1 MCARSHRESL
11 AINELPDIKA
21 NSDRE
26 LRRRT
31 RQLWSRNAGFAPH
44 GDNRA
49 ARVQNLLGKMYQ
61 HARGKAALRALE
73 YFSLLLRRVPEI
85 LDLRVERPLEGRPC
99 GAALDISG
107 KAPVA
112 RDDIGVLE
120 DSEHY
125 RHHQIAR

>member
-44 GDNRA
+44 GDNRD
-49 ARVQNLLGKMYQ
+49 ARVQYLLGEMYQ
-61 HARGKAALRALE
+61 HAWGKPHCAPLSTSAFCYAA
-73 YFSLLLRRVPEI
+73 SLKSPICASSARL
-85 LDLRVERPLEGRPC
+85 
-99 GAALDISG
+99 
-107 KAPVA
+107 KATLAVQ
-112 RDDIGVLE
+112 RSI
-120 DSEHY
+120 
-125 RHHQIAR
+125 